1 VHEKADLVR
10 EARVSDD
17 WAIKEAEAARMLSEV
32 MRQQVNK
39 RWAKATPA
47 DRKRVG
53 KQLAKARKAKRGSK

>member
-1 VHEKADLVR
+1 M
-10 EARVSDD
+10 SDD